1 MLVDA
6 EEGGATT
13 PAGVTLVILYE
24 QHSEEEEELDDDES
38 CTEISSAPP
47 SASSR
52 NAESLEDATASAEG
66 AEPWCTGMRHGSN
79 FCSVVLLLF
88 ALLINIIYVSRA

>member
-24 QHSEEEEELDDDES
+24 QHSEEEEELDEDE
-38 CTEISSAPP
+38 SAPP

>member
-24 QHSEEEEELDDDES
+24 QHSEEEEELDEDE
-38 CTEISSAPP
+38 SAPP

-52 NAESLEDATASAEG
+52 NAESVDATAEAEG
-66 AEPWCTGMRHGSN
+66 EEPWCAGMHHGSN

>member
-1 MLVDA
+1 MLVADA

-47 SASSR
+47 SASS
-52 NAESLEDATASAEG
+52 NAESVDATASAEG
-66 AEPWCTGMRHGSN
+66 EEPWCAGMHHGSN